1 MWDRADAQII
11 GSGTRRREPMD
22 GGGSNGTMMR
32 RRRPVLRA
40 ATIAGGAA
48 IAHHAGKVSQAKADQ
63 EGAQDAGIQ
72 QTAPAPAPVSAAGGL
87 SQDSLAKLKELGQ
100 LRDQGILNDQEFEAQ
115 KQKVLGG

>member
-1 MWDRADAQII
+1 
-11 GSGTRRREPMD
+11 
-22 GGGSNGTMMR
+22 MMR

-40 ATIAGGAA
+40 ATMAGGAA
-48 IAHHAGKVSQAKADQ
+48 LAYHAGKGSQANAGQEQ
-63 EGAQDAGIQ
+63 EGVQDPGTQ
-72 QTAPAPAPVSAAGGL
+72 QAAPAPAAPASAAGGL

>member
-1 MWDRADAQII
+1 
-11 GSGTRRREPMD
+11 
-22 GGGSNGTMMR
+22 MMR

-40 ATIAGGAA
+40 ATMAGGAA
-48 IAHHAGKVSQAKADQ
+48 LAYHAGKGSQANADQ
-63 EGAQDAGIQ
+63 AGAQDAGVQ
-72 QTAPAPAPVSAAGGL
+72 QATPDSAPPVPAAPAPAAPAPATGGL

>member
-1 MWDRADAQII
+1 
-11 GSGTRRREPMD
+11 
-22 GGGSNGTMMR
+22 MMR

-40 ATIAGGAA
+40 ATMAGGAA
-48 IAHHAGKVSQAKADQ
+48 LAYHAGKGSQANADQ
-63 EGAQDAGIQ
+63 AGAQDAGTQ
-72 QTAPAPAPVSAAGGL
+72 QAPPAPAAPAPAAPAPATGGL

>member
-1 MWDRADAQII
+1 
-11 GSGTRRREPMD
+11 
-22 GGGSNGTMMR
+22 MMR

-40 ATIAGGAA
+40 ATMAGGAA
-48 IAHHAGKVSQAKADQ
+48 LAYHAGKGSQANAGQEQ
-63 EGAQDAGIQ
+63 EGVQDPGIQ
-72 QTAPAPAPVSAAGGL
+72 QAAPAPAAPASAAPASAAGGL

>member
-1 MWDRADAQII
+1 
-11 GSGTRRREPMD
+11 
-22 GGGSNGTMMR
+22 MMR

-40 ATIAGGAA
+40 ATMAGGAA
-48 IAHHAGKVSQAKADQ
+48 LAYHAGKGSQANADQ
-63 EGAQDAGIQ
+63 AGAQDAGIQ
-72 QTAPAPAPVSAAGGL
+72 QAAPAPAAPAPAAPASAAGGL